1 MAVEAKP
8 LSQRTALFLVSLAGH
23 WSLVL
28 WTPAGVAGFSH
39 VLGHRVRRRYI
50 TVTKVATVGV
60 GGHAEKGSAN
70 LLAGVSL
77 LLLAGHSK

>member
-1 MAVEAKP
+1 MEAKP
-8 LSQRTALFLVSLAGH
+8 QSLRTVLFLVSLAGR

-28 WTPAGVAGFSH
+28 WTPAGVTGFSH
-39 VLGHRVRRRYI
+39 VLGLRVMRRYI
-50 TVTKVATVGV
+50 TVTKVAMGGGG

-77 LLLAGHSK
+77 LLLTGHSK